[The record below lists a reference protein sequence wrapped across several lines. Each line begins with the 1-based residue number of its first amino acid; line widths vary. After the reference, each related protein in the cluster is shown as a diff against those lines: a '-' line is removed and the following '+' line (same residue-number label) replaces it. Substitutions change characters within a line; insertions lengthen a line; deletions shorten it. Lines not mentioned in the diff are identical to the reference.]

1 MCAPL
6 FLLPFTLGEVTQDRL
21 LGTCCFFEE
30 VVCLEKKNFGHT
42 FMSKKIDASG
52 LLRSRE
58 KALKTLAGASQVG
71 VVIYTLENPLEASTE
86 TAFLP

>member
-1 MCAPL
+1 
-6 FLLPFTLGEVTQDRL
+6 
-21 LGTCCFFEE
+21 
-30 VVCLEKKNFGHT
+30 
-42 FMSKKIDASG
+42 MSKKIDASG

-58 KALKTLAGASQVG
+58 KSLKSLAGANQVG